1 MVNLVPTTSPAN
13 MPWAQT
19 PVNEPAPTPGVSA
32 ASLDPMPGTHLTPTK
47 PLLLQ
52 ARWPPCQEPSSGHFW
67 ELQPLQHP
75 LPAVGS
81 VSESHPCP
89 QETYLMKHMSKHT
102 VVEHLVSHHSPQR
115 TESPGIPVRISL
127 I

>member
-1 MVNLVPTTSPAN
+1 MATGGNCSLFCLSRQLLV
-13 MPWAQT
+13 
-19 PVNEPAPTPGVSA
+19 
-32 ASLDPMPGTHLTPTK
+32 L
-47 PLLLQ
+47 
-52 ARWPPCQEPSSGHFW
+52 R
-67 ELQPLQHP
+67 
-75 LPAVGS
+75 
-81 VSESHPCP
+81 SESHPCP

>member
-1 MVNLVPTTSPAN
+1 MA
-13 MPWAQT
+13 
-19 PVNEPAPTPGVSA
+19 
-32 ASLDPMPGTHLTPTK
+32 
-47 PLLLQ
+47 
-52 ARWPPCQEPSSGHFW
+52 
-67 ELQPLQHP
+67 
-75 LPAVGS
+75 S
-81 VSESHPCP
+81 VSCSLVADFGTTASVVMASAYSFCP

>member
-1 MVNLVPTTSPAN
+1 MATCGNCSLPCISCQWLVGF
-13 MPWAQT
+13 M
-19 PVNEPAPTPGVSA
+19 
-32 ASLDPMPGTHLTPTK
+32 
-47 PLLLQ
+47 
-52 ARWPPCQEPSSGHFW
+52 
-67 ELQPLQHP
+67 
-75 LPAVGS
+75 
-81 VSESHPCP
+81 SESHPCP

>member
-1 MVNLVPTTSPAN
+1 MLRVIQLSPPTVCP
-13 MPWAQT
+13 
-19 PVNEPAPTPGVSA
+19 PVAALGTA
-32 ASLDPMPGTHLTPTK
+32 ASVVTPSAS
-47 PLLLQ
+47 PI
-52 ARWPPCQEPSSGHFW
+52 
-67 ELQPLQHP
+67 
-75 LPAVGS
+75 
-81 VSESHPCP
+81 CP

>member
-1 MVNLVPTTSPAN
+1 M
-13 MPWAQT
+13 
-19 PVNEPAPTPGVSA
+19 APCGNC
-32 ASLDPMPGTHLTPTK
+32 SLFCLPC
-47 PLLLQ
+47 PLLVL
-52 ARWPPCQEPSSGHFW
+52 CSD
-67 ELQPLQHP
+67 
-75 LPAVGS
+75 
-81 VSESHPCP
+81 SHPCP

>member
-1 MVNLVPTTSPAN
+1 MAPWGNCSLFCLPRQLLVLCSD
-13 MPWAQT
+13 
-19 PVNEPAPTPGVSA
+19 S
-32 ASLDPMPGTHLTPTK
+32 
-47 PLLLQ
+47 
-52 ARWPPCQEPSSGHFW
+52 R
-67 ELQPLQHP
+67 
-75 LPAVGS
+75 
-81 VSESHPCP
+81 PCP

>member
-1 MVNLVPTTSPAN
+1 MATCGDCSFL
-13 MPWAQT
+13 
-19 PVNEPAPTPGVSA
+19 
-32 ASLDPMPGTHLTPTK
+32 
-47 PLLLQ
+47 
-52 ARWPPCQEPSSGHFW
+52 RFPCQR
-67 ELQPLQHP
+67 LVLCC
-75 LPAVGS
+75 
-81 VSESHPCP
+81 ESHPCP

>member
-1 MVNLVPTTSPAN
+1 MSLAVCQPC
-13 MPWAQT
+13 
-19 PVNEPAPTPGVSA
+19 PTPPASKAKNHPNINRTPRAHSKVHLSSKAVAAVGYPLVAAVGTA
-32 ASLDPMPGTHLTPTK
+32 ASIVMASAYL
-47 PLLLQ
+47 
-52 ARWPPCQEPSSGHFW
+52 F
-67 ELQPLQHP
+67 
-75 LPAVGS
+75 
-81 VSESHPCP
+81 CP

>member
-1 MVNLVPTTSPAN
+1 MATWGNC
-13 MPWAQT
+13 
-19 PVNEPAPTPGVSA
+19 
-32 ASLDPMPGTHLTPTK
+32 SLFCLPC
-47 PLLLQ
+47 LLLVL
-52 ARWPPCQEPSSGHFW
+52 RSK
-67 ELQPLQHP
+67 
-75 LPAVGS
+75 
-81 VSESHPCP
+81 SHSRP

>member
-1 MVNLVPTTSPAN
+1 MA
-13 MPWAQT
+13 
-19 PVNEPAPTPGVSA
+19 SA
-32 ASLDPMPGTHLTPTK
+32 YSF
-47 PLLLQ
+47 
-52 ARWPPCQEPSSGHFW
+52 R
-67 ELQPLQHP
+67 
-75 LPAVGS
+75 
-81 VSESHPCP
+81 P

>member
-1 MVNLVPTTSPAN
+1 METVEGEPSCLSALSHPSSQHCKAKNHTNINRTPRAHPKVYLSSKAVAAVGCPLVAALGT
-13 MPWAQT
+13 
-19 PVNEPAPTPGVSA
+19 A
-32 ASLDPMPGTHLTPTK
+32 ASVVTASAYP
-47 PLLLQ
+47 
-52 ARWPPCQEPSSGHFW
+52 F
-67 ELQPLQHP
+67 
-75 LPAVGS
+75 
-81 VSESHPCP
+81 CP